1 MTHRQA
7 FVVRVEPG
15 GTAVTV
21 EDVRGGRAARVG
33 NLAEVGT
40 QIDAW
45 LVEDQAVGEA
55 EPQPETDSAGASPQS
70 CSNR

>member
-1 MTHRQA
+1 MTQRQA

-15 GTAVTV
+15 GTAITV
-21 EDVRGGRAARVG
+21 EDVRGGRAARVT
-33 NLAEVGT
+33 NLAEVGA

-45 LVEDQAVGEA
+45 LAEDRADGEA
-55 EPQPETDSAGASPQS
+55 QPEETDSAGASPQS